1 MQFVGLQIGVA
12 PKPDFRTVRVHVTD
26 GARRSAVDSQQWDLL
41 CILCRFWECSFHW
54 SSVGLF
60 IWHLIWLHWLSLIYF
75 FGRFCSNK
83 IVTAKFDAYSFI
95 PKNLYQQFQ
104 QPATLYFLLI
114 ASIQLIP
121 GLSPSTT
128 WSTLLPLCLVLVL
141 NGMKEGFDDW
151 KRKLSDMQVCCFST
165 YSCLAHVSCMFCTK
179 SPQTFQHIVWHGRVL
194 YNWIKDCSC
203 LLLCQPSSLF
213 SSGTWPRTKCTKV
226 TPSKGQ
232 WKFAMTDL
240 TTDLCF
246 AWWREQHLNWKLVFF
261 FFFFFWQVN
270 KRKVQILVGED
281 FLDGDWSTVIVG
293 DILKVQI
300 DEEFPADLVFL
311 SSSDPQGKH

>member
-141 NGMKEGFDDW
+141 NGMKEGYDDW

-194 YNWIKDCSC
+194 YNWIKDCVCMPLTLPTFFIVQQRHLTSN
-203 LLLCQPSSLF
+203 QMHK
-213 SSGTWPRTKCTKV
+213 GD
-226 TPSKGQ
+226 SKQ
-232 WKFAMTDL
+232 RSM
-240 TTDLCF
+240 
-246 AWWREQHLNWKLVFF
+246 
-261 FFFFFWQVN
+261 
-270 KRKVQILVGED
+270 
-281 FLDGDWSTVIVG
+281 VICN
-293 DILKVQI
+293 DR
-300 DEEFPADLVFL
+300 
-311 SSSDPQGKH
+311 SHH